1 MMFDFLK
8 TIINIIISEKRIELQ
23 EEIRKKRG
31 LRPNMWLHK

>member
-1 MMFDFLK
+1 MIFDFLK
-8 TIINIIISEKRIELQ
+8 TIINIIIIEKRIGLQ